1 MKLLDRNIILGY
13 IAAFGSAISYGI
25 VTLVAQKIVSDY
37 FPPVV
42 ASAFSIIIGMV
53 ILGVLFFKDI
63 FKDIQVITLRA
74 FLWAIVAG
82 ISGAWGVTF
91 WFIALNNGPIVIG
104 APMSATFPLVS
115 LSLTYVFLK
124 KVERLTFRVVVG
136 SLFVV
141 LGVVIIASINN

>member
-1 MKLLDRNIILGY
+1 MKSLDKNIALGY
-13 IAAFGSAISYGI
+13 IAAFGSAVSYGI

-91 WFIALNNGPIVIG
+91 WFIALNNGPIVIV
-104 APMSATFPLVS
+104 APISATFPLVS